1 MIVKAMVPLFHHR
14 KFLSFC
20 YVEITSATLQR
31 SVSTA
36 SLQRSGSTASLQRSG
51 SLPDIAGAVP
61 FIEKFQVEG
70 FLKAMQ
76 KLNKSFGRHSFF
88 PSRSLG
94 AQVPEKFTIEDM
106 LCYQKD
112 PIPTSVLKIS
122 NDLVKLAVKL
132 FTLILKYMG
141 VDSPDEV
148 SLDERIELV
157 GQLYKQGLKN
167 SELRDELFA
176 QILKQTRNNPDKQ
189 YSIRAWELM
198 YLCASCMPPSTDI
211 GGFLTEYVRNEA
223 EGANSDP
230 DIQVLALSTLNT
242 LKISCNAGPRQKIPG
257 RDEIKALLIG
267 KQLNTTVFFLDETF
281 EEITYGIATTV
292 ADAVEYC
299 LTAYPLQELAGIIK
313 LQAYSS
319 FSLFECRKVVAGSKS
334 PEPGNDE
341 YIGLDDKSYIGDLL
355 ADFKAPKDPSKGD
368 LVLRKLLFRKK
379 FFRESDEAIGAPVFV
394 YLSYV
399 QLQHDYILGN
409 YPVGREDAAQLA
421 ALQIL
426 VENGYV
432 VSPESSADWASQLD
446 HFLPKHIAVNR
457 PIREWVSDILFRYR
471 SMENLTKNEARQQ
484 FLRILRALPYGHSIF
499 FTVRKS
505 EDPLGLL
512 PGKFTLAINNRGVHF
527 FRPVPIEY
535 LHSAEL
541 REIMQFGSSDT
552 AVFFKMRVANVLQVF
567 QFETKQGEEICAS
580 LKTHIND
587 VMLRSNSTAK
597 SAASVSTNGNISD
610 KSRPSNDEAYEKRI
624 EDLSRALEESKRA
637 ANQLLEE
644 QHEKQKQE
652 AKLQEELESLK
663 GVLRSKEENLMEVTN
678 DRDKL
683 RSLCDQKDSALQA
696 ALSEKRSMEEKLTT
710 RSPRV
715 FESNASKELVEVNKK
730 VLLEFLR
737 NFSNLGMQMQ
747 LLEERRETQKREAK
761 LQEELEGLKAIL
773 RSEKQNLMEVA
784 SDRDKLRSLCD
795 RKDSAL
801 QAALSEKQSMEARL
815 ATRGSNSVFES
826 TARKEQVEEHN
837 KVLQKIQDELNVCR
851 SELRASGETRRRLVN
866 EKKMLEERIVNLERQ
881 KAEEVE
887 ILQES
892 FEQDSKAANLQI
904 SELIT
909 KLEEVTRGL
918 AVTQLSLATKED
930 ELSALKN
937 DYKELEELR
946 EMKKDIDRK
955 NESTSVLWMMQ
966 GAKLAELET
975 LYKEEQVL
983 RKQYFNTIEDMKGKI
998 RVFCRLRPLSDKEI
1012 AQKERNVLQTIDE
1025 FTVEYQWRDDIKQ
1038 HLYDRVFE
1046 GIASQEDVFDD
1057 ARYLVQSAVD
1067 GHNVCVFAYGQ
1078 TGSGKTFTIYGL
1090 EDNPGLTPRAAS
1102 ELFGILKRDS
1112 KNVQFS
1118 LKVYMVEL
1126 YQDVLVDL
1134 LLPKSSKRLKLDI
1147 KKDSKGMVSIDNVT
1161 VVSISTLDE
1170 LNSIIRR
1177 GSEQRHTS
1185 GTSTNE
1191 HSSRSHVILSIVV
1204 ESTNLQTQ
1212 SVARG
1217 KLSFVDLAGSERTK
1231 KSGSQGVQL
1240 KEAQSINKSLSA
1252 LGDVI
1257 SALFSGNQHIPYRNH
1272 KLTMLMSDSLGG
1284 NAKTLMFVNISPA
1297 ESNLDE
1303 SNNSL
1308 TYASRVRAVVNDP
1321 KKNVSSKEV
1330 LRLKKLLAYW
1340 KEKAG
1345 RKGDDED
1352 LEEIQEERSTEE

>member
-1 MIVKAMVPLFHHR
+1 MIVKAMVLLFHHR

-20 YVEITSATLQR
+20 YVEMSALDLMPTLHQ
-31 SVSTA
+31 
-36 SLQRSGSTASLQRSG
+36 
-51 SLPDIAGAVP
+51 LPS
-61 FIEKFQVEG
+61 K
-70 FLKAMQ
+70 
-76 KLNKSFGRHSFF
+76 GRLVLL
-88 PSRSLG
+88 P
-94 AQVPEKFTIEDM
+94 P
-106 LCYQKD
+106 KD
-112 PIPTSVLKIS
+112 PIPTSVLKIN

-132 FTLILKYMG
+132 FKLILKYMG

-198 YLCASCMPPSTDI
+198 YLCASCMSPSTDI

-292 ADAVEYC
+292 ADAIEYC

-334 PEPGNDE
+334 PEPGN
-341 YIGLDDKSYIGDLL
+341 

-368 LVLRKLLFRKK
+368 LMLRKLVFRKK

-399 QLQHDYILGN
+399 QLQNDYILGN

-426 VENGYV
+426 LKMVMF
-432 VSPESSADWASQLD
+432 DWASQLD

-527 FRPVPIEY
+527 FRLVPVEY

-541 REIMQFGSSDT
+541 REIMQFGSSST

-597 SAASVSTNGNISD
+597 SAASVSTNGDISD
-610 KSRPSNDEAYEKRI
+610 KFTPSNGEAYEKRI

-637 ANQLLEE
+637 ANQ
-644 QHEKQKQE
+644 
-652 AKLQEELESLK
+652 
-663 GVLRSKEENLMEVTN
+663 
-678 DRDKL
+678 
-683 RSLCDQKDSALQA
+683 A
-696 ALSEKRSMEEKLTT
+696 ALSEKRNMEEKLTT
-710 RSPRV
+710 RSTRV

-730 VLLEFLR
+730 V
-737 NFSNLGMQMQ
+737 
-747 LLEERRETQKREAK
+747 
-761 LQEELEGLKAIL
+761 
-773 RSEKQNLMEVA
+773 
-784 SDRDKLRSLCD
+784 
-795 RKDSAL
+795 
-801 QAALSEKQSMEARL
+801 ALSEKQSMEAR
-815 ATRGSNSVFES
+815 
-826 TARKEQVEEHN
+826 
-837 KVLQKIQDELNVCR
+837 
-851 SELRASGETRRRLVN
+851 SELLASEETRRRLVN
-866 EKKMLEERIVNLERQ
+866 EKKLLEERIAGLEKQ
-881 KAEEVE
+881 IAEEVE
-887 ILQES
+887 FLQEN
-892 FEQDSKAANLQI
+892 FEQESKATNLQV
-904 SELIT
+904 SELII
-909 KLEEVTRGL
+909 KLEE
-918 AVTQLSLATKED
+918 
-930 ELSALKN
+930 
-937 DYKELEELR
+937 
-946 EMKKDIDRK
+946 DIDRK
-955 NESTSVLWMMQ
+955 NESTSALLMMQ
-966 GAKLAELET
+966 GAQLAELET

-983 RKQYFNTIEDMKGKI
+983 RKQYFNTIE
-998 RVFCRLRPLSDKEI
+998 VH
-1012 AQKERNVLQTIDE
+1012 
-1025 FTVEYQWRDDIKQ
+1025 VEHQWKDDIKQ
-1038 HLYDRVFE
+1038 HLYDRVFD

-1067 GHNVCVFAYGQ
+1067 GYN
-1078 TGSGKTFTIYGL
+1078 
-1090 EDNPGLTPRAAS
+1090 
-1102 ELFGILKRDS
+1102 
-1112 KNVQFS
+1112 
-1118 LKVYMVEL
+1118 
-1126 YQDVLVDL
+1126 
-1134 LLPKSSKRLKLDI
+1134 
-1147 KKDSKGMVSIDNVT
+1147 GMVSIDNVT

-1185 GTSTNE
+1185 GTGTNE

-1204 ESTNLQTQ
+1204 ESTNLQTK
-1212 SVARG
+1212 SVGRG

-1231 KSGSQGVQL
+1231 
-1240 KEAQSINKSLSA
+1240 SLA
-1252 LGDVI
+1252 LMV
-1257 SALFSGNQHIPYRNH
+1257 NH

-1297 ESNLDE
+1297 ETNLDE
-1303 SNNSL
+1303 TNNSL

-1352 LEEIQEERSTEE
+1352 LEEIQEDRLTEE